1 MFFRSISAVA
11 GSQGRPPIPPAPR
24 RAGRDCGDALLR
36 LLVGLGALALLAAIA
51 LYTAKPFVALLGSAV
66 AAPPVIAGSEPQ
78 SSGKTAG
85 YDGQSPLGAGLPAP
99 PGSIGAAEA
108 QHLTLRGSL

>member
-24 RAGRDCGDALLR
+24 RAGRDCGEVLLR

-78 SSGKTAG
+78 SSGKTVG
-85 YDGQSPLGAGLPAP
+85 YDGQTPLGADLPAP
-99 PGSIGAAEA
+99 PVSIGAAEA
-108 QHLTLRGSL
+108 QHLKLRGSL